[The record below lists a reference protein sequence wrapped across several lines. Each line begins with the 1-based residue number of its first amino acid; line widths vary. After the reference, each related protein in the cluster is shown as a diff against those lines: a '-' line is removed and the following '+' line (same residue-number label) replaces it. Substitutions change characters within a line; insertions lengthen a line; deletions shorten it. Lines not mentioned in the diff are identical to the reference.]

1 MLPESESFC
10 MYQVRRQL
18 KEAQGALDTL
28 ADSLR
33 VMSKLHANRYS

>member
-1 MLPESESFC
+1 MH
-10 MYQVRRQL
+10 QVRRQL

-28 ADSLR
+28 ADALR